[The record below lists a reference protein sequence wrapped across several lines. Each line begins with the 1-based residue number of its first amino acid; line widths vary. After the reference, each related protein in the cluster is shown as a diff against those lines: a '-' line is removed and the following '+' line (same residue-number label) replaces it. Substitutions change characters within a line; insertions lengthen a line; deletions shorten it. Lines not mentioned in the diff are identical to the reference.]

1 MLKALANSIEFHLD
15 AILFAACTIFFMW
28 GVGYLITKDMANEER
43 AYNTCIEAGKQFIE
57 GNCVN

>member
-1 MLKALANSIEFHLD
+1 MFKIIDYHLD
-15 AILFAACTIFFMW
+15 AILICITTIFFMW
-28 GVGYLITKDMANEER
+28 GIGYLITKDMANSER